1 MLMMKE
7 RRLAFRTADATAQRL
22 HQEVEGYTTDCN
34 QVAKAWM
41 VFSRG

>member
-1 MLMMKE
+1 MLMKGTAA
-7 RRLAFRTADATAQRL
+7 RFPTADATAQRL
-22 HQEVEGYTTDCN
+22 HQEVEAYTTDCN